1 MRLIKCYIL
10 GFGIL
15 KNREYYF
22 NEGLTTFVEDNG
34 KGKTTLTAF
43 IRAMLYGLSDT
54 RKQSLDENPRK
65 KYAPWTGGSFGGS
78 LTIEI
83 SGKTYTIE
91 RSFGTKASEDTFALR
106 DSLSGALC
114 DAYSINI
121 GEEALGI
128 DEDGFAK
135 TMLFGEGAAR
145 SDRHSPSIASRLSD
159 ATGSDGDVG
168 DYDMAIKRLDEA
180 RKFYHKRGGGGEIFE
195 LSKKI
200 QELEAELDE
209 IERCHIKALALE
221 KELAD
226 LDRMRKEILAQ
237 RRTLEERVKE
247 LGKEKER
254 IARER
259 VYRSML
265 ESLEVEKAR
274 LGEARAR
281 FGEAVP
287 SAEGVEDAKLKWRE
301 ALRLHNEVRDNEGD
315 DSQYLCRLF
324 APGTSFEELEDAKK
338 TAQNLEEH
346 KLKLEEIEAKTD
358 EVSKRIVELFPKKRP
373 TKEELDEHITL
384 ASAGNNWW
392 VLPFL
397 FGILVAIIGAFTGFM
412 IAEWMYV
419 FVATGVAIMSLGA
432 TIGSLNK
439 KKKDESVRAFLL
451 SIGTSA
457 YLDPVATLEGKKWD
471 LVEYERL
478 SAERDKAREGLVA
491 LVEKEEAT
499 LGDFLARFPLGEG
512 KTISEHIKHLS
523 KEYARFYALSSTK
536 RGESKEEKLAS
547 ANRLMSEVRTFIS
560 RFGITEGDPFAKL
573 KDMLE
578 GYTLQALTVERM
590 QRECEEYRSLY
601 NLKANPREDVADEWV
616 VELIGKTDEKLRE
629 IEAEYAVN
637 SKNLSTLMERVE
649 KRGEL
654 EARYRALLDK
664 KARYEHTLSL
674 IKRTMDILTEA
685 KDVMCSKYL
694 GKTRERFVY
703 YENLISEG
711 CGEFSVSSSFAL
723 TINELGKGR
732 SEESYSRGIRDLYAL
747 AMQVALLD
755 AMYPDNPPFL
765 ILDDPFIAFDDTRC
779 KRGVA
784 LIKKLAEERQIL
796 YFTCSKSRAIE

>member
-1 MRLIKCYIL
+1 M
-10 GFGIL
+10 
-15 KNREYYF
+15 
-22 NEGLTTFVEDNG
+22 
-34 KGKTTLTAF
+34 
-43 IRAMLYGLSDT
+43 
-54 RKQSLDENPRK
+54 
-65 KYAPWTGGSFGGS
+65 
-78 LTIEI
+78 
-83 SGKTYTIE
+83 
-91 RSFGTKASEDTFALR
+91 
-106 DSLSGALC
+106 
-114 DAYSINI
+114 
-121 GEEALGI
+121 
-128 DEDGFAK
+128 
-135 TMLFGEGAAR
+135 
-145 SDRHSPSIASRLSD
+145 
-159 ATGSDGDVG
+159 
-168 DYDMAIKRLDEA
+168 
-180 RKFYHKRGGGGEIFE
+180 
-195 LSKKI
+195 
-200 QELEAELDE
+200 
-209 IERCHIKALALE
+209 
-221 KELAD
+221 
-226 LDRMRKEILAQ
+226 
-237 RRTLEERVKE
+237 
-247 LGKEKER
+247 
-254 IARER
+254 
-259 VYRSML
+259 
-265 ESLEVEKAR
+265 
-274 LGEARAR
+274 
-281 FGEAVP
+281 
-287 SAEGVEDAKLKWRE
+287 
-301 ALRLHNEVRDNEGD
+301 
-315 DSQYLCRLF
+315 
-324 APGTSFEELEDAKK
+324 
-338 TAQNLEEH
+338 
-346 KLKLEEIEAKTD
+346 
-358 EVSKRIVELFPKKRP
+358 SKRIYELFPKKCP
-373 TKEELDEHITL
+373 TKEELDEHIAL

-397 FGILVAIIGAFTGFM
+397 FGILVAIIGAFTGFLV
-412 IAEWMYV
+412 AEWMYV

-439 KKKDESVRAFLL
+439 KKKYESVRAFLL
-451 SIGTSA
+451 SIGASA
-457 YLDPVATLEGKKWD
+457 CLDPVATLEGKKWD

-499 LGDFLARFPLGEG
+499 LGDFLTRFPLGEG
-512 KTISEHIKHLS
+512 KTISEHIRHLS

-573 KDMLE
+573 KDMLD

-637 SKNLSTLMERVE
+637 SRNLSALMERVE

-654 EARYRALLDK
+654 EARYRGLLDK